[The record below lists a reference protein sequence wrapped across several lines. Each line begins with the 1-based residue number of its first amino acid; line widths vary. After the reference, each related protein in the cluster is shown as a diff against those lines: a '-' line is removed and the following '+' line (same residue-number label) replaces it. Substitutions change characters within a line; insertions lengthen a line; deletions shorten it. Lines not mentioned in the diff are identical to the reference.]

1 MALALA
7 EVEPL
12 SIYNSYFTSL
22 RRPQA
27 AGSDAKRC
35 RSSGSLKEGGGF
47 GGGVGRAE
55 DGMGSLPTL
64 SPAPVSQGGT
74 EVGSKT
80 LFKDSSSSLQTKAL
94 SWSQAE
100 P

>member
-1 MALALA
+1 
-7 EVEPL
+7 
-12 SIYNSYFTSL
+12 
-22 RRPQA
+22 
-27 AGSDAKRC
+27 
-35 RSSGSLKEGGGF
+35 
-47 GGGVGRAE
+47 
-55 DGMGSLPTL
+55 MGSLPTL
-64 SPAPVSQGGT
+64 SPAPVSQGST